1 MSRTEASKSSTWTY
15 NVCYQEILLCQG
27 YCEGE
32 LVKCIHS
39 MITCMSI
46 RCRNSYFF
54 RIHEKG
60 GNLQKQY
67 ASIYL
72 RPQSEHGYLLF
83 ILVSSCK
90 QHCELI
96 YEIVK
101 PVLLLNE
108 KCELHSPIS
117 HSTCIITVYGTH
129 TRIQPGSGELHI
141 LEGKLHWQVLP
152 LYSDRP

>member
-1 MSRTEASKSSTWTY
+1 M
-15 NVCYQEILLCQG
+15 N
-27 YCEGE
+27 
-32 LVKCIHS
+32 CIHS

-101 PVLLLNE
+101 PVLILNE
-108 KCELHSPIS
+108 KCELQALSHTLHASLLYMGPTPEYNQEVENYIYLKVNFTDRCSP
-117 HSTCIITVYGTH
+117 CTVTDPNEV
-129 TRIQPGSGELHI
+129 Q
-141 LEGKLHWQVLP
+141 
-152 LYSDRP
+152 